1 MFLKQL
7 WLYNKKVTLAFLV
20 FILSWIFFNVKQ
32 GAVATPILQYSMFSE
47 NYHLRDTQNIVRLFI
62 NNQPV
67 DFSKISV
74 SGRDQLQ
81 VYLENYSRQQQTNE
95 LYFNTMQRILNKVG
109 VGHWMKKEC
118 YTNTVTDQQ
127 FTAWYKQLAERI
139 TGEKIIHL
147 SAFQQK
153 FVLQNGR
160 LTPVASPIKLT
171 GIVAF

>member
-7 WLYNKKVTLAFLV
+7 WLYNKKVTLAFLL
-20 FILSWIFFNVKQ
+20 FILLWIFFNVKQ

-62 NNQPV
+62 NNQLV

-95 LYFNTMQRILNKVG
+95 LFFNTMQRILNKVE
-109 VGHWMKKEC
+109 VGHW
-118 YTNTVTDQQ
+118 
-127 FTAWYKQLAERI
+127 
-139 TGEKIIHL
+139 
-147 SAFQQK
+147 
-153 FVLQNGR
+153 
-160 LTPVASPIKLT
+160 
-171 GIVAF
+171 

>member
-1 MFLKQL
+1 MFLKDL
-7 WLYNKKVTLAFLV
+7 WLYNKKVTLAFLL
-20 FILSWIFFNVKQ
+20 FILLWFFFNVKQ
-32 GAVATPILQYSMFSE
+32 GAVATPILQYAMFSE
-47 NYHLRDTQNIVRLFI
+47 NYHLGDTQNIVRLFI

-67 DFSKISV
+67 NFSELSV

-81 VYLENYSRQQQTNE
+81 VSLENYARQQQTNE
-95 LYFNTMQRILNKVG
+95 LFFTTMQRILNKAG
-109 VGHWMKKEC
+109 VGQWMKKEY

-127 FTAWYKQLAERI
+127 FTEWYTQLAERI

-160 LTPVASPIKLT
+160 LTPVASPVKLN

>member
-1 MFLKQL
+1 MFLKHL
-7 WLYNKKVTLAFLV
+7 WLYNKKVTLAFLL
-20 FILSWIFFNVKQ
+20 FILLWLFFNIKQ

-47 NYHLRDTQNIVRLFI
+47 NYHLSDTQNIVRLFI

-81 VYLENYSRQQQTNE
+81 GYLQNYSRQQQTNE
-95 LYFNTMQRILNKVG
+95 LFFNTMQRILNKVG
-109 VGHWMKKEC
+109 AGQLMKKEY
-118 YTNTVTDQQ
+118 YTNNVTDQQ
-127 FTAWYKQLAERI
+127 FTDWYKQLAERI
-139 TGEKIIHL
+139 TGEKIVHL

-160 LTPVASPIKLT
+160 LTPVASPVKLT